1 MNNLFGDP
9 ESPAKSKKEPK
20 PPFDLDAK
28 LKEINLRP
36 KKSPLLPDF
45 IPSVPWHG
53 KSYRTIAEEGGLQMV
68 KDHIEKMELDAARAY
83 RLYLINFYD
92 FPRSWRQDLAEE

>member
-1 MNNLFGDP
+1 MSNLFGDP

-20 PPFDLDAK
+20 PPFDLNAK
-28 LKEINLRP
+28 LAEIAQRP

-45 IPSVPWHG
+45 IPPVPWHG
-53 KSYRTIAEEGGLQMV
+53 KSYATIAHDGELQMV
-68 KDHIEKMELDAARAY
+68 QDHINEMEPDQARAY

-92 FPRSWRQDLAEE
+92 FPRNWRQDLVGE